1 MAEELTALEFV
12 NKGDNLDTLIKYS
25 DDRNLEY
32 ETAGDVMK
40 NFLSDYRGLHTNTI
54 KAASF
59 IGYVNQQ
66 EDDSDYKNKLGE
78 LYKSVDDE
86 LESQITGDDVSFGER
101 ARGVGE
107 YVGYAILD
115 PINLLGFG
123 AGKAIAMTAGR
134 VAVKG
139 LVNQAFGKSLTG
151 IIARNPL
158 KSAAL
163 GAAAPELIASPTMDY
178 LTQTAEKDL
187 KVRDEIDAGRLVLAT
202 GIGMATAGAFGVAGE
217 FGTQYFRKKFKKGT
231 TSDDVFKQL
240 ESSEQ
245 GQAGAKNSIKEVE
258 DKSKLRGIYVNV
270 KPEKLS
276 KELEDGNFDP
286 MGRITEVDGDN
297 ITVEFLTK
305 TPGSGEKSPTQSI
318 LTKTFNSTDLKAL
331 SEKSKFRNALKYREN
346 DVFMNRDKN
355 AEVKNI
361 LDRHLN
367 KYRANTL
374 DPEYS
379 LDLTP
384 DQIRGISSVLDP
396 KNPDHVNVAE
406 VITRVF
412 TENRKVLTPHI
423 DLRVGIT
430 EQIAAMGKAMEREG
444 ISLPAEITN
453 QINKLSKKAD
463 GSAAITP
470 ERFFDFYRN
479 RMSVT
484 GIQLAENA
492 NIQSIAA
499 KNPTRKLTD
508 AEKLVTDQDKD
519 LARLFQAEDAESQK
533 AASIFSDAIDVW
545 RATLIMQ
552 PATTLRNVFGSLSA
566 VPGISLRQKIDT
578 WFIGLERDVLGL
590 EKLDP
595 KKSLEASNSFFDLTG
610 RLMDRESSVALVDFM
625 ATLNDSVKKS
635 FNDNFGDRS
644 LLNINNKDTN
654 PILRGFQNAAR
665 RANFLNIAQDR
676 GFKSAA
682 FLSSLQA
689 QINRKRNLGA
699 WDHVDNAG
707 NKITSIEQVLGTGN
721 LNLLDETMINNSI
734 KAAYEITFQ
743 SRNAGDKLFGPRMLG
758 LGINWLQRSGANT
771 DVIKLFVPFANFMAN
786 MFVYST
792 QRMGGGAIKFGSSTV
807 KVLRAKGKGGQLAK
821 ELNTLK
827 DQKKLVDSI
836 TGKEIPA
843 GIDPKYVS
851 LKGTRKVVNTKQLDD
866 DIKKL
871 ELSLNENMTSLV
883 RMKEGLQESIEMTTL
898 ISTAVLMRILYGGDK
913 INEYKNPDTEET
925 INAEPLFPLPGINFV
940 ANAFLNY
947 IGHEKGVKVNNYEEF
962 VRATTG
968 YSGRAGVLKTGN
980 NIYDEIM
987 KIGLDKSYSDSD
999 KFGKAVGS
1007 LLGQFLAGPATP
1019 ARIAEDVWDSTGGA
1033 GLKKTY
1039 ETRRKTVGLYDE
1051 DIRDD
1056 ALKQFLSSAVD
1067 EMVSRVTAGTRAED
1081 WLYEGTTPERRSI
1094 TEGTIEKKASVPVR
1108 KQTTGAVVGPARSDL
1123 ASALAQENVPEWELK
1138 KYSEVKV
1145 YDTIFNKIV
1154 GEAAKEVSPRFLS
1167 SESYVNAPRYTDPN
1181 SSQPTKSRQLIN
1193 LYTGS
1198 APVGTPIFRAG
1209 TKYSS
1214 EFGPV
1219 KSLFEYAKKYMD
1231 RNHPGLSDLS
1241 KYRAR
1246 LTKENEANIEKD
1258 LLRANPIAGKAI
1270 LKRVKEYGTLGT
1282 DTSPE
1287 AEMQLSSDVREL
1299 IKYRDAFLAK
1309 SGSRAKSNMEP
1320 LSERWGM
1327 GRN

>member
-25 DDRNLEY
+25 DDRNLDY
-32 ETAGDVMK
+32 KTAGDVMK
-40 NFLSDYRGLHTNTI
+40 NFLSDYRGLNTNTI

-66 EDDSDYKNKLGE
+66 EDGSDYKNKLGE

-86 LESQITGDDVSFGER
+86 LESQITGDDVSLGER

-107 YVGYAILD
+107 YVGYAIAD

-134 VAVKG
+134 AAVKG
-139 LVNQAFGKSLTG
+139 LVNQAFAKGLTG
-151 IIARNPL
+151 AIARNPI

-163 GAAAPELIASPTMDY
+163 GAAAPELVASPTMDY

-187 KVRDEIDAGRLVLAT
+187 KVRDEIDAGQLVLST
-202 GIGMATAGAFGVAGE
+202 GIGLATAGVFGAAGE
-217 FGTQYFRKKFKKGT
+217 LGTQYFRKKFKKGT

-245 GQAGAKNSIKEVE
+245 GQAGAKNSVKEVK

-270 KPEKLS
+270 KPENLA
-276 KELEDGNFDP
+276 KELDDGNFDP
-286 MGRITEVDGDN
+286 MGRITEVDGED

-305 TPGSGEKSPTQSI
+305 TPGPGVQSPTES
-318 LTKTFNSTDLKAL
+318 LVTKTFKSTDLKAV
-331 SEKSKFRNALKYREN
+331 SEKNKFKNALKYRDK

-355 AEVKNI
+355 AEVKSI
-361 LDRHLN
+361 LER
-367 KYRANTL
+367 YREGTL
-374 DPEYS
+374 DPENP
-379 LDLTP
+379 LELTNE
-384 DQIRGISSVLDP
+384 QITGINSVLDP
-396 KNPDHVNVAE
+396 DNPDHVNVAE

-412 TENRKVLTPHI
+412 TENKDVLTPHI

-430 EQIAAMGKAMEREG
+430 EQIAAMGKAMQREG
-444 ISLPAEITN
+444 ISLPSEITN
-453 QINKLSKKAD
+453 QINKLPKKAD
-463 GSAAITP
+463 GSTAITP

-479 RMSVT
+479 KMSAT
-484 GIQLAENA
+484 GVQLAENA
-492 NIQSIAA
+492 NIQSVIV
-499 KNPTRKLTD
+499 KNPTRNLSD

-519 LARLFQAEDAESQK
+519 LARLFQEEDIKSQQ
-533 AASIFSDAIDVW
+533 AATIFSDAIDVW
-545 RATLIMQ
+545 RATLVMQ
-552 PATTLRNVFGSLSA
+552 PATTLRNVFGSLAA

-578 WFIGLERDVLGL
+578 WFTGLERDVLGL
-590 EKLDP
+590 EALAPDKA
-595 KKSLEASNSFFDLTG
+595 LEARNSFFDLTH
-610 RLMDRESSVALVDFM
+610 RLMDRESSVALVDLM
-625 ATLNDSVKKS
+625 ATLDDKVKKS

-644 LLNINNKDTN
+644 LLNIDNKETG

-665 RANFLNIAQDR
+665 KGNFLNVAQDR

-689 QINRKRNLGA
+689 QINRKRNLGS
-699 WDHVDNAG
+699 WDHLDEAG

-721 LNLLDETMINNSI
+721 FALLDETMINNSI

-758 LGINWLQRSGANT
+758 LGINRAQKFGANS
-771 DVIKLFVPFANFMAN
+771 DAVKLFVPFANFMAN

-792 QRMGGGAIKFGSSTV
+792 QRMGGGAIKLGSSTV
-807 KVLRAKGKGGQLAK
+807 KVLRSKGKGGQLAK
-821 ELNTLK
+821 ELGALNE
-827 DQKKLVDSI
+827 QKKLVGSM
-836 TGKEIPA
+836 TGKELPV

-851 LKGTRKVVNTKQLDD
+851 VKGTRKVVNTEQLDA

-883 RMKEGLQESIEMTTL
+883 RMKEGLQESLEMTTL
-898 ISTAVLMRILYGGDK
+898 ITTAVLMRIYFGGDK
-913 INEYKNPDTEET
+913 INEYKDPKTGET
-925 INAEPLFPLPGINFV
+925 LDAEPLFPLPGINFV

-947 IGHEKGVKVNNYEEF
+947 IGHEKGVKVNDFKEF
-962 VRATTG
+962 VKATTG

-980 NIYDEIM
+980 SLYDEI
-987 KIGLDKSYSDSD
+987 INVGSDTSYSNMD
-999 KFGKAVGS
+999 KVGKATGA
-1007 LLGQFLAGPATP
+1007 LIGQFLAGPATV

-1051 DIRDD
+1051 DIKDD
-1056 ALKQFLSSAVD
+1056 GLKQFLSSAVD
-1067 EMVSRVTAGTRAED
+1067 EMVSRVTAGTRVED

-1094 TEGTIEKKASVPVR
+1094 TEGTIERKANAPVS
-1108 KQTTGAVVGPARSDL
+1108 KQTTGARVGPPRSDL
-1123 ASALAQENVPEWELK
+1123 ASALAQEDVPEWELK
-1138 KYSEVKV
+1138 KYSEVPV
-1145 YDTIFNKIV
+1145 YDTIFNRIV
-1154 GEAAKEVSPRFLS
+1154 GEAAKEVSPNFLS
-1167 SESYVNAPRYTDPN
+1167 SESYVNAPRDTDPN
-1181 SSQPTKSRQLIN
+1181 SSQPTKSRQLID
-1193 LYTGS
+1193 LYKGT
-1198 APVGTPIFRAG
+1198 APVGTAIFRAG

-1214 EFGPV
+1214 EYGPV

-1241 KYRAR
+1241 KYKNK
-1246 LTKENEANIEKD
+1246 LKKEDEAGIEKD
-1258 LLRANPIAGKAI
+1258 LLRADPFAGKAI
-1270 LKRVKEYGTLGT
+1270 LKRIKEYGTLGT
-1282 DTSPE
+1282 DTSQE

-1299 IKYRDAFLAK
+1299 TKYKEAYLAK
-1309 SGSRAKSNMEP
+1309 ASGRAKASMGP
-1320 LSERWGM
+1320 LSVNW